1 MILPILKPE
10 IIIFNQR
17 KIHVCRKPGFIAWLL
32 LGLSTIIFAE
42 ISWQLTRN
50 LVRMIVL
57 LFGLIMFILDGFGEW
72 QDLLLDKDEN
82 KATIERY
89 NWIDKLYFTAAYD
102 SCVSMKL
109 SDIRYIGV
117 TVEKGLFI
125 LEKNGKIKCLSMQ
138 GFTRNELQEL
148 KKRINYFLSSN

>member
-1 MILPILKPE
+1 M
-10 IIIFNQR
+10 
-17 KIHVCRKPGFIAWLL
+17 
-32 LGLSTIIFAE
+32 STIIFAE
-42 ISWQLTRN
+42 IFWQLTRN

-57 LFGLIMFILDGFGEW
+57 LLGLIMFILDAFGEW
-72 QDLLLDKDEN
+72 QDLLLDKDDN

-89 NWIDKLYFTAAYD
+89 NWIDKLYFKTAYD

-125 LEKNGKIKCLSMQ
+125 LEKNGNIKSLSMQ
-138 GFTRNELQEL
+138 GFTRNELQQL